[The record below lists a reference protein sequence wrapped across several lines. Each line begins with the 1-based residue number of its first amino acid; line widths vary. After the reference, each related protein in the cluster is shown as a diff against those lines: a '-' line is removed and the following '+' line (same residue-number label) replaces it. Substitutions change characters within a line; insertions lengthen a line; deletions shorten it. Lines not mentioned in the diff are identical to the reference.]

1 MLVGGRADFVS
12 SLGPAGC
19 SKCCGGYIGCL
30 NSTIAT
36 ANRAGESPASA
47 AARSENCYR
56 GHVSTASAGGARL
69 VTYGAS
75 GFATPGAAAAGAYRR
90 VLLDWHSRH
99 AKVPSRL
106 LAFCGPSFLDADTTC
121 HSRYSHLA
129 FTSLTSLVSMSN
141 CKINRKK
148 DNARSDTSASGA
160 SRGVIRTSVGN
171 PPRRPPCPRSSY
183 AASAG
188 THGAAIQY
196 QREAAVSQQQ
206 QRHQQRFS
214 GSW

>member
-1 MLVGGRADFVS
+1 MRRLHWLPQLHHRNRQQS
-12 SLGPAGC
+12 RRKPCLR
-19 SKCCGGYIGCL
+19 CGQVRELLPLSRL
-30 NSTIAT
+30 NRI
-36 ANRAGESPASA
+36 R
-47 AARSENCYR
+47 R
-56 GHVSTASAGGARL
+56 GHPAQRALPEGVS
-69 VTYGAS
+69 
-75 GFATPGAAAAGAYRR
+75 PGAAAAGAYRR

-106 LAFCGPSFLDADTTC
+106 LAFCGPSFSDADTTC

-129 FTSLTSLVSMSN
+129 FTSLTTLVSMSN
-141 CKINRKK
+141 CKIKRKK

-160 SRGVIRTSVGN
+160 SRGVIWTSVGN
-171 PPRRPPCPRSSY
+171 PPRCPPCPRSSY

-188 THGAAIQY
+188 THGAATQY